1 MTGQMIDEIAGP
13 LKAYLISIRKETF
26 NETLKANLH
35 FVLSL
40 TNNPSFMY
48 WARMEMIDL
57 FSLMERNLEKS
68 FITLDTIDI
77 AVQIHN
83 NLLLNT
89 DYALAFLNDA
99 QWYATYDA
107 GQTRSP
113 TRYSVSTS

>member
-1 MTGQMIDEIAGP
+1 M
-13 LKAYLISIRKETF
+13 KAYLTNIKRETF

-57 FSLMERNLEKS
+57 FSLMERNLEQS

-77 AVQIHN
+77 AVQIHH

-89 DYALAFLNDA
+89 DYALTFLTDP
-99 QWYATYDA
+99 Q
-107 GQTRSP
+107 R
-113 TRYSVSTS
+113 